1 MTLCVC
7 GVHRRVRVAP
17 THGYYAPERGWRQ
30 LHSREVSGEQ
40 KVKKKRTECD
50 FSESHAHKMVPGGL
64 VELFHQQTHHV
75 T

>member
-1 MTLCVC
+1 M
-7 GVHRRVRVAP
+7 AP

-40 KVKKKRTECD
+40 KKKRRTECD

>member
-7 GVHRRVRVAP
+7 GVHRGVRVAP

-40 KVKKKRTECD
+40 KEKKSVLNAISLNLMLIKWC
-50 FSESHAHKMVPGGL
+50 L
-64 VELFHQQTHHV
+64 VAWWNYFINKHIM
-75 T
+75 

>member
-30 LHSREVSGEQ
+30 LHSHEVSGEQ
-40 KVKKKRTECD
+40 KEKKSVLNAISLNLMLIKWC
-50 FSESHAHKMVPGGL
+50 L
-64 VELFHQQTHHV
+64 VAWWNYFINKHIM
-75 T
+75 

>member
-40 KVKKKRTECD
+40 KEKKKSVLNAISLNLMLIKWC
-50 FSESHAHKMVPGGL
+50 L
-64 VELFHQQTHHV
+64 VAWWNYFINKHIM
-75 T
+75 

>member
-40 KVKKKRTECD
+40 KEKKSVLNAISLNLMLIKWC
-50 FSESHAHKMVPGGL
+50 L
-64 VELFHQQTHHV
+64 VAWWNYFINKHIM
-75 T
+75 